1 MKRELLN
8 RSRKVRKN
16 VVRKTKAWMAS
27 ALLLVLLLAPAKAW
41 PQVLLDEENYGSPR
55 DGESGYPITFQFD
68 LVPYQGGD
76 IDQTPLGDGW
86 LLLGGLGLAYF
97 WVKRKK
103 ASRSV

>member
-1 MKRELLN
+1 
-8 RSRKVRKN
+8 
-16 VVRKTKAWMAS
+16 MAS
-27 ALLLVLLLAPAKAW
+27 ALLLALLLAPAKAW

-55 DGESGYPITFQFD
+55 DMGSGVTFQFD